1 MNDDPSK
8 KRLGRGLAAL
18 IGEIDRPAEERK
30 APVPIERNVP
40 IEFVTRNPRNPRRMF
55 SEGDLEDLAQS
66 IKEHGVDRHQGSRTG
81 SN

>member
-30 APVPIERNVP
+30 APVPI
-40 IEFVTRNPRNPRRMF
+40 
-55 SEGDLEDLAQS
+55 
-66 IKEHGVDRHQGSRTG
+66 
-81 SN
+81 